1 MSELRVAIRLHGL
14 DRVVYDQTAQW
25 DGCSFTSIDMSSAL
39 VEMWEENIRDHSEMQ
54 SALHSISEKLRRL
67 ILALQWTY
75 GHELKVELDKTKTI
89 APAFGGTKDLI
100 LEVENAIAISAK
112 VTFDVPP
119 RKIPP
124 HMPEIPVEA
133 SRWVAL
139 WVETGK
145 LSEYVEEQLR
155 RHYLIIEEL
164 WDELHGTLG
173 QKEKEQQKI
182 VKLIRDFVS
191 HASCDN
197 KDVIALVEPDLPSA
211 VVYDASGNKR
221 VAFDRSVEHRNFVAR
236 FEVIARG
243 LARSLA
249 EMKMTRLGGVVRG
262 V

>member
-25 DGCSFTSIDMSSAL
+25 DGCSFMSIDASSAL
-39 VEMWEENIRDHSEMQ
+39 VEMWEGNIHDHSEMQ

-67 ILALQWTY
+67 ILALEWTY
-75 GHELKVELDKTKTI
+75 GHKLKKEVDKTKTI
-89 APAFGGTKDLI
+89 TPAFGSAKDLI
-100 LEVENAIAISAK
+100 LEVESAIAISAK

-133 SRWVAL
+133 SRWVTL

-164 WDELHGTLG
+164 WDELHGALG
-173 QKEKEQQKI
+173 PKESEQHKR

-191 HASCDN
+191 HARCDN
-197 KDVIALVEPDLPSA
+197 KNVITLVESDLPSA

-221 VAFDRSVEHRNFVAR
+221 VAFDRSIEHRNFVSR
-236 FEVIARG
+236 FEVVARG
-243 LARSLA
+243 LARSLV
-249 EMKMTRLGGVVRG
+249 EMKMQRLGIVRG